1 LAIEV
6 LEFALVQWIEEVKS
20 LTVLAVTLW
29 SEWLAMSVFVL
40 TLVVYDF
47 VSLLASHASAWL
59 EIVFNTVGVT
69 SATQSILEQIVSETA
84 DTLFV
89 ISLQTVLDH
98 AMLVFIEFEW
108 VLALFAVVEVMF
120 ETSRNVA
127 FVLP

>member
-1 LAIEV
+1 L
-6 LEFALVQWIEEVKS
+6 K
-20 LTVLAVTLW
+20 
-29 SEWLAMSVFVL
+29 
-40 TLVVYDF
+40 
-47 VSLLASHASAWL
+47 
-59 EIVFNTVGVT
+59 IVFNTVGVT
-69 SATQSILEQIVSETA
+69 SAAQSILEQIVSETA